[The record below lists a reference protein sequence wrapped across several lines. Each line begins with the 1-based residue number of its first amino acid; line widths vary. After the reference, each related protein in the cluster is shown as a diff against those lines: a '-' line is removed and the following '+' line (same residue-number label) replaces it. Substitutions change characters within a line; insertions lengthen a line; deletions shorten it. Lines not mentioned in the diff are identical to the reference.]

1 MFVFVNM
8 QLEDMDKDINTAF
21 EKLKITSGENE
32 GTIGDYS
39 HFKPLILSAINNTKK
54 KKKRAILSMTT

>member
-1 MFVFVNM
+1 M
-8 QLEDMDKDINTAF
+8 QLEDMDKYINTAF

-32 GTIGDYS
+32 DTIGDYS

-54 KKKRAILSMTT
+54 KKKRPLLSMTT

>member
-1 MFVFVNM
+1 M
-8 QLEDMDKDINTAF
+8 QLEDMDKYINTAF

-32 GTIGDYS
+32 DTIGDYW

-54 KKKRAILSMTT
+54 KKKSPLLSMTT

>member
-1 MFVFVNM
+1 
-8 QLEDMDKDINTAF
+8 MDKDINTAF